1 MAVAVSVDYINP
13 FLIASTSVLRDMCA
27 IEVQIGK
34 PYRKETVFTEDQFLI
49 MVGITGAMSGQVIF
63 CFPNEVALEIASKM
77 CMMPMDE
84 LNDLAKSAIGELCN
98 MILGNTATV
107 ISTKGIEIDITPPT
121 MCTGNVLFN
130 NDYAVNMCIPL
141 TYEGNKTIE
150 INVAIK
156 GD

>member
-27 IEVQIGK
+27 IEVKIGK
-34 PYRKETVFTEDQFLI
+34 PYRKETVFTDDQFLV
-49 MVGITGAMSGQVIF
+49 MVGITGEMSGQVIL
-63 CFPNEVALEIASKM
+63 CFPNPVALEIASKM
-77 CMMPMDE
+77 CMMPMEE
-84 LNDLAKSAIGELCN
+84 LNDLAKSAVGELCN

-141 TYEGNKTIE
+141 TYDDGKTIE

-156 GD
+156 R